1 MGSPYTLENY
11 STSDMI
17 VSTSYE
23 VWDWSS
29 LRRFSM
35 GDKMKK
41 KLSKKELKALNHA
54 KLMGERQHTV
64 IPGQTQSTTP
74 SNVIPINKNVGDK
87 NKAA

>member
-1 MGSPYTLENY
+1 
-11 STSDMI
+11 
-17 VSTSYE
+17 
-23 VWDWSS
+23 
-29 LRRFSM
+29 M